1 MVVWLPLSWK
11 GSGWKKKPGSFAKED
26 DMSIDREPVVAGQF
40 YAGRHDQWLST
51 VRSCMGEG
59 TERAQRTRLA
69 MVPHAG
75 HVFSGEVAG
84 RTLAQARL
92 TDTVLLLGPNH
103 TGMGAPLAVWPDG
116 RWHLPGASLEVDA
129 ELAAAILAAEPSL
142 TADRTAHAREH
153 SLEVV
158 LPFLWAKNPDMR
170 IVPIAV
176 GDPRPHK
183 LAGAAAKI
191 AEVLTALGRE
201 VCVVVSSDMNHFASD
216 AKTRIIDQ
224 RALDRI
230 LALDPM
236 GFYGTVREEN
246 ISMCGVLPMTLGMH
260 LANIQGAKKAD
271 LVAYAT
277 SGEVNGDLA
286 RVVGYAGV
294 IIE

>member
-1 MVVWLPLSWK
+1 
-11 GSGWKKKPGSFAKED
+11 
-26 DMSIDREPVVAGQF
+26 MSIDREPVVAGQF
-40 YAGRHDQWLST
+40 YAGRQDQWLAT
-51 VRSCMGEG
+51 VKACMRGER
-59 TERAQRTRLA
+59 EREAVTRLA

-75 HVFSGEVAG
+75 HVFSGGVAG
-84 RTLAQARL
+84 QTLARARL

-116 RWHLPGASLEVDA
+116 TWHLPGAGMDVDA
-129 ELAAAILAAEPSL
+129 ELAAAILAAEPALS
-142 TADRTAHAREH
+142 ADRVAHLQEH

-176 GDPRPHK
+176 GDPRPDK
-183 LAGAAAKI
+183 LAGAASKI
-191 AEVLTALGRE
+191 AEVLAALGRD
-201 VCVVVSSDMNHFASD
+201 VSVVVSSDMNHFAPD
-216 AKTRIIDQ
+216 AKTRVVDQ
-224 RALDRI
+224 HALDRI

-236 GFYGTVREEN
+236 GFYGTVRSEN

-260 LANIQGAKKAD
+260 LVNILGAKKAE

-277 SGEVNGDLA
+277 SGEVNGDMS

>member
-1 MVVWLPLSWK
+1 
-11 GSGWKKKPGSFAKED
+11 
-26 DMSIDREPVVAGQF
+26 MSIDREPVVAGQF
-40 YAGRHDQWLST
+40 YAGRHDQWLAS
-51 VRSCMGEG
+51 VRSCMRGE
-59 TERAQRTRLA
+59 TEREAVTRLA

-75 HVFSGEVAG
+75 HVFSGGVAG
-84 RTLAQARL
+84 QTLARARL

-116 RWHLPGASLEVDA
+116 KWHLPGASLEVDA
-129 ELAAAILAAEPSL
+129 ELVAAILAAEPAL
-142 TADRTAHAREH
+142 TADRVAHLQEH

-183 LAGAAAKI
+183 LAGAASKI
-191 AEVLTALGRE
+191 AEVLNAQGRD
-201 VCVVVSSDMNHFASD
+201 VSVVVSSDMNHFASD
-216 AKTRIIDQ
+216 AVTRIVDQ
-224 RALDRI
+224 KALDRI

-236 GFYGTVREEN
+236 GFYGTVREDN
-246 ISMCGVLPMTLGMH
+246 ISMCGVLPMTMGMH
-260 LANIQGAKKAD
+260 LANILGAKKAE

-277 SGEVNGDLA
+277 SGDVNGDMS

>member
-1 MVVWLPLSWK
+1 MN
-11 GSGWKKKPGSFAKED
+11 F
-26 DMSIDREPVVAGQF
+26 DREPVVAGQF
-40 YAGRHDQWLST
+40 YAGRQDQWLAT
-51 VRSCMGEG
+51 VQACMRGVPEN
-59 TERAQRTRLA
+59 QNVSKLV

-75 HVFSGEVAG
+75 HVFSGGVAG
-84 RTLAQARL
+84 QTLARARL

-116 RWHLPGASLEVDA
+116 KWLLPGAELEVDA
-129 ELAAAILAAEPSL
+129 DLAAAILHAEPALS
-142 TADRTAHAREH
+142 ADRVAHLQEH

-158 LPFLWAKNPDMR
+158 LPFLWAKNPKMR

-183 LAGAAAKI
+183 LGGAASKI
-191 AEVLTALGRE
+191 AETLASLGRE
-201 VCVVVSSDMNHFASD
+201 VSIVVSSDMNHFASD
-216 AKTRIIDQ
+216 QRTRAID
-224 RALDRI
+224 RHAIDRI

-236 GFYGTVREEN
+236 GFYGTVKAEN
-246 ISMCGVLPMTLGMH
+246 ISMCGVLPMTLGLH
-260 LANIQGAKKAD
+260 LANIQGAKKAE

-277 SGEVNGDLA
+277 SGEVNGDMS

>member
-1 MVVWLPLSWK
+1 
-11 GSGWKKKPGSFAKED
+11 
-26 DMSIDREPVVAGQF
+26 MSSDREPVVAGQF
-40 YAGRHDQWLST
+40 YAGRQDQWLAT
-51 VRSCMGEG
+51 ARACMRGEK
-59 TERAQRTRLA
+59 ERENTTRLA

-75 HVFSGEVAG
+75 HVFSGGVAG
-84 RTLAQARL
+84 QTLARARL
-92 TDTVLLLGPNH
+92 TDTVILLGPNH

-116 RWHLPGASLEVDA
+116 KWLLPGAAMDVDA
-129 ELAAAILAAEPSL
+129 ELAAAILQAEPALS
-142 TADRTAHAREH
+142 ADRVAHLQEH

-158 LPFLWAKNPDMR
+158 LPFLWAKNPQMR
-170 IVPIAV
+170 IIPIAV

-183 LAGAAAKI
+183 LGGAAAKI
-191 AEVLTALGRE
+191 AEVLTSLGRD
-201 VCVVVSSDMNHFASD
+201 VSIVVSSDMNHFASD
-216 AKTRIIDQ
+216 AVTRIVDQ
-224 RALDRI
+224 KALERI

-260 LANIQGAKKAD
+260 LANILGAKKAE

-277 SGEVNGDLA
+277 SGDVNNDMS

>member
-1 MVVWLPLSWK
+1 M
-11 GSGWKKKPGSFAKED
+11 SF
-26 DMSIDREPVVAGQF
+26 DRDPVVAGQF
-40 YAGRHDQWLST
+40 YAGRHDQWLAT
-51 VRSCMGEG
+51 VRACMRGEK
-59 TERAQRTRLA
+59 ERENTTRLA

-75 HVFSGEVAG
+75 HVFSGGVAG
-84 RTLAQARL
+84 QTLAQAKL

-116 RWHLPGASLEVDA
+116 TWLLPGAEMKIDA
-129 ELAAAILAAEPSL
+129 ELAAAILAAEPAL
-142 TADRTAHAREH
+142 TPDRAAHMQEH
-153 SLEVV
+153 SLEVI
-158 LPFLWAKNPDMR
+158 LPFLWAKNPNMR

-183 LAGAAAKI
+183 LAGAASKI

-201 VCVVVSSDMNHFASD
+201 VSVVVSSDMNHFASD
-216 AKTRIIDQ
+216 EKTRVIDQ
-224 RALDRI
+224 HALDRV

-236 GFYGTVREEN
+236 GFYGIVREEN

-260 LANIQGAKKAD
+260 LANILGAKKAE

-277 SGEVNGDLA
+277 SGDVNGDLS

>member
-1 MVVWLPLSWK
+1 MN
-11 GSGWKKKPGSFAKED
+11 
-26 DMSIDREPVVAGQF
+26 IDREPVVADQF
-40 YAGRHDQWLST
+40 YAGRHDQWLT
-51 VRSCMGEG
+51 AVRARMRGE
-59 TERAQRTRLA
+59 TERIARTRLA

-75 HVFSGEVAG
+75 HVFSGGVAG
-84 RTLAQARL
+84 KTLAQARL

-116 RWHLPGASLEVDA
+116 IWHLPGAGLEVDA
-129 ELAAAILAAEPSL
+129 ELAAALLNAEPSL
-142 TADRTAHAREH
+142 TADRTAHLREH

-158 LPFLWAKNPDMR
+158 LPFLWAKNPGLR

-183 LAGAAAKI
+183 LGGAASKI
-191 AEVLTALGRE
+191 AETLAALGRE
-201 VCVVVSSDMNHFASD
+201 ASVIVSSDMNHFASD
-216 AKTRIIDQ
+216 ANTRVLDHK
-224 RALDRI
+224 ALDRI

-236 GFYGTVREEN
+236 GLYGTVREEN
-246 ISMCGVLPMTLGMH
+246 ISMCGMLPMALGLHLVNTLG
-260 LANIQGAKKAD
+260 AKTAE

>member
-1 MVVWLPLSWK
+1 
-11 GSGWKKKPGSFAKED
+11 
-26 DMSIDREPVVAGQF
+26 MSVDREPVVAGQF
-40 YAGRHDQWLST
+40 YAGRQDQWLAT
-51 VRSCMGEG
+51 VQACMRGEK
-59 TERAQRTRLA
+59 ENENLTRLA

-75 HVFSGEVAG
+75 HVFSGGVAG
-84 RTLAQARL
+84 QTLARARL

-116 RWHLPGASLEVDA
+116 KWLLPGASMDVDA
-129 ELAAAILAAEPSL
+129 ELAAALLRAEPALS
-142 TADRTAHAREH
+142 ADRVAHLQEH

-183 LAGAAAKI
+183 LGGAAAKI
-191 AEVLTALGRE
+191 AEVLTSLGRD
-201 VCVVVSSDMNHFASD
+201 VSIVVSSDMNHFASD
-216 AKTRIIDQ
+216 AVTRIVDQ
-224 RALDRI
+224 KALERI

-236 GFYGTVREEN
+236 GLYGTVRGEN
-246 ISMCGVLPMTLGMH
+246 ISMCGVLPMAMGMH
-260 LANIQGAKKAD
+260 LANILGAKKAE

-277 SGEVNGDLA
+277 SGDVNNDMS

-294 IIE
+294 VIE

>member
-1 MVVWLPLSWK
+1 
-11 GSGWKKKPGSFAKED
+11 
-26 DMSIDREPVVAGQF
+26 MSIDREPAVAGQF
-40 YAGRHDQWLST
+40 YAGRHDQWLAT
-51 VRSCMGEG
+51 ARACMLEA
-59 TERAQRTRLA
+59 TQRTQRTRLA

-75 HVFSGEVAG
+75 HVFSGGVAG
-84 RTLAQARL
+84 QTVAQANL
-92 TDTVLLLGPNH
+92 TDTLLLLGPNH

-116 RWHLPGASLEVDA
+116 KWHLPGASMEVDA
-129 ELAAAILAAEPSL
+129 ELTAAILAAEPSL
-142 TADRTAHAREH
+142 TADRTAHLREH

-158 LPFLWAKNPDMR
+158 LPFLWAKNPNMR

-183 LAGAAAKI
+183 LAGAATKI
-191 AEVLTALGRE
+191 AEVLTNLGRD
-201 VCVVVSSDMNHFASD
+201 VSVIVSSDMNHFASD
-216 AKTRIIDQ
+216 AKTRVIDQ

-260 LANIQGAKKAD
+260 LANIQGANKAE

-277 SGEVNGDLA
+277 SGEVNGDLS

>member
-1 MVVWLPLSWK
+1 
-11 GSGWKKKPGSFAKED
+11 
-26 DMSIDREPVVAGQF
+26 MSRDRDPIVAGQF
-40 YAGRHDQWLST
+40 YAGRHDQWLAT
-51 VRSCMGEG
+51 ARACMHG
-59 TERAQRTRLA
+59 ATRREKLTKLV

-75 HVFSGEVAG
+75 HVFSGGVAG
-84 RTLAQARL
+84 QTLAQAHL

-116 RWHLPGASLEVDA
+116 RWHLPGASLAVD
-129 ELAAAILAAEPSL
+129 EGLAKAILEAEPAL
-142 TADRTAHAREH
+142 TADYVAHLQEH

-158 LPFLWAKNPDMR
+158 MPFLWALNPAMR
-170 IVPIAV
+170 IVPVAV

-183 LAGAAAKI
+183 LGGAAAKI
-191 AEVLTALGRE
+191 AEVLNGLGRQ
-201 VCVVVSSDMNHFASD
+201 VSVIVSSDMNHFASD
-216 AKTRIIDQ
+216 AKTREIDKL
-224 RALDRI
+224 ALERV

-236 GFYGTVREEN
+236 GFYGVVREKG

-260 LANIQGAKKAD
+260 LANIMGAKSAE

-277 SGEVNGDLA
+277 SGDVNGDLS

>member
-1 MVVWLPLSWK
+1 
-11 GSGWKKKPGSFAKED
+11 
-26 DMSIDREPVVAGQF
+26 MSTDREPVVAGQF
-40 YAGRHDQWLST
+40 YAGRHDQWLAT
-51 VRSCMGEG
+51 ARACMRGE
-59 TERAQRTRLA
+59 TEREALTRLA

-84 RTLAQARL
+84 RTIAQARL

-116 RWHLPGASLEVDA
+116 KWFLPGAEMEVDA
-129 ELAAAILAAEPSL
+129 ELAAALLTAEPSL
-142 TADRTAHAREH
+142 TADRVAHLQEH

-183 LAGAAAKI
+183 LGGAAAKI
-191 AEVLTALGRE
+191 AEVLANLGRE
-201 VCVVVSSDMNHFASD
+201 VSVVVSSDMNHFASD
-216 AKTRIIDQ
+216 AVTRVVD
-224 RALDRI
+224 RKALDRI

-236 GFYGTVREEN
+236 GFYGTVKEEG
-246 ISMCGVLPMTLGMH
+246 ISMCGVLPMTMGMH
-260 LANIQGAKKAD
+260 LANIQGAKKAE

-277 SGEVNGDLA
+277 SGEVNGDMS

>member
-1 MVVWLPLSWK
+1 
-11 GSGWKKKPGSFAKED
+11 
-26 DMSIDREPVVAGQF
+26 MSSDREPVVAGQF
-40 YAGRHDQWLST
+40 YAARQDQWLAAA
-51 VRSCMGEG
+51 RACMRGE
-59 TERAQRTRLA
+59 TEKEKITRLA

-75 HVFSGEVAG
+75 HVFSGGVAG
-84 RTLAQARL
+84 QTLARARL

-116 RWHLPGASLEVDA
+116 KWLLPGASMDVDA
-129 ELAAAILAAEPSL
+129 ELAAAILKAEPAL
-142 TADRTAHAREH
+142 TADRAAHLQEH

-183 LAGAAAKI
+183 LAGAASKI
-191 AEVLTALGRE
+191 AEALTALGRD
-201 VCVVVSSDMNHFASD
+201 VSIVVSSDMNHFASD
-216 AKTRIIDQ
+216 AVTRIVDQ
-224 RALDRI
+224 KALDRI

-236 GFYGTVREEN
+236 GFYGTVKEEG

-260 LANIQGAKKAD
+260 LANILGAKKAE

-277 SGEVNGDLA
+277 SGEVNNDMS

-294 IIE
+294 VIE